1 MKFLCLHG
9 SGTNSS
15 VMQSQTG
22 IEQYEPPEISPL
34 TTAPGPLR
42 HELGEGYEY
51 EFGRDADNM
60 DYEGVEALSS
70 AGHDFYAFYDPA
82 DLATLQIAMD
92 QLDRY
97 IASEG
102 PFDGVMGFSSGCVL
116 AALYLLR
123 KQQQQQS
130 PALPF
135 KCAIF
140 LSCAEIRQELRYL
153 GADAVRNPIRVPT
166 AHVWGSNDA
175 TAPSGGQDLYEICDA
190 ETRLVLIHDGAHE
203 VSRGHYLTEACH
215 VIRRVLQRAKR
226 TAAQAAPEAQAQAP
240 HISATL
246 APSGQPAKQGKH
258 GDRVDSMQ
266 RRPDAESSQ
275 RVQ

>member
-22 IEQYEPPEISPL
+22 IEQYESLEISPL

-42 HELGEGYEY
+42 HELGGGYEY
-51 EFGRDADNM
+51 EFGRDADSM

-70 AGHDFYAFYDPA
+70 PGHDFYAFYDPA
-82 DLATLQIAMD
+82 DMATLQIAMD

-102 PFDGVMGFSSGCVL
+102 PFDGVMGFSAGCVL

-123 KQQQQQS
+123 KQQQQP
-130 PALPF
+130 PAFPF

-140 LSCAEIRQELRYL
+140 LSCAEIRQELRYV
-153 GADAVRNPIRVPT
+153 GADAVCNPIRVPT

-175 TAPSGGQDLYEICDA
+175 TAPSGGQDLFEICDA
-190 ETRLVLIHDGAHE
+190 ETRLVLIHDGGHE

-226 TAAQAAPEAQAQAP
+226 TDIA
-240 HISATL
+240 
-246 APSGQPAKQGKH
+246 GQPTKQEKH
-258 GDRVDSMQ
+258 GDSVDSMQ
-266 RRPDAESSQ
+266 RRPDAESGGHTTLAEPAH
-275 RVQ
+275 